1 MRRKSRKNHNKY
13 RTLKVSLL
21 LRTVLVTAIAGVISA
36 FVMVYFV
43 DGFFDDQFPRFFSAI
58 FMKFGSSRGH
68 ALEVYWHVIG
78 NNKSIFMI
86 VFFVLLFFI
95 IFYGTLSTLTRYL
108 EEVEDCID
116 EVDSEDD
123 EPFVLIE
130 ELKPIE
136 DKLNDLKKKLKEQA
150 RDAEETERK
159 KNDLVLFLA
168 HDLKT
173 PLTSIVAYMQRLD
186 EDPDMNPVDRKKY
199 IHIAHEKS
207 IRLSELIAEFFE
219 ITRFN
224 LQTIRLEKSVINL
237 SMMLEQIADE
247 LYAVLEQKHMTAQV
261 QADEDIL
268 LYGDPDKL
276 ARVFD
281 NLLRNAVSY
290 SYAGTQITIVAREIG
305 EWTEI
310 VFSNHSDTISK
321 GNLKQIFDKFYRA
334 DTSRSS
340 STGGA
345 GLGLA
350 IAKEIVELHDGRIS
364 ATSIDGETSFV
375 VVLPREDEDVRQD
388 KERKFEEQIEA
399 ARRLL

>member
-1 MRRKSRKNHNKY
+1 
-13 RTLKVSLL
+13 
-21 LRTVLVTAIAGVISA
+21 
-36 FVMVYFV
+36 
-43 DGFFDDQFPRFFSAI
+43 
-58 FMKFGSSRGH
+58 
-68 ALEVYWHVIG
+68 
-78 NNKSIFMI
+78 
-86 VFFVLLFFI
+86 
-95 IFYGTLSTLTRYL
+95 
-108 EEVEDCID
+108 
-116 EVDSEDD
+116 
-123 EPFVLIE
+123 
-130 ELKPIE
+130 
-136 DKLNDLKKKLKEQA
+136 
-150 RDAEETERK
+150 
-159 KNDLVLFLA
+159 
-168 HDLKT
+168 
-173 PLTSIVAYMQRLD
+173 MQRLD

-310 VFSNHSDTISK
+310 VFSNHGDTISK